1 MAKDSLGSF
10 SEAVLA
16 VRWGATAIS
25 LALASPEIADGD
37 RGTLAALIALVALTA
52 YRTVRPLRDTGD
64 RRLVLH
70 VVVEMGVSVGAV
82 AVTGY
87 DDSPLLFSLLTPAAL
102 AGFAR
107 GFALGVRIALVAI
120 VALGVP
126 WVLGDHHRDDGGRV
140 GLQWAGEIV
149 LVALVAGYARRISGE
164 ADLRREAAMD
174 RLGRLTDA
182 NVLLFQLHQVTQTLP
197 ASLDLTDVLDTT
209 MEQLRELFPAT
220 GVAILLH
227 EEADL
232 AWHTVRR
239 HGLQAA
245 PTHVD
250 GALPAPLAR
259 TVAVRSTA
267 HVDDLAAAGP
277 GLDGASRAGLYGP
290 LMARGSTIGLIA
302 LEHGVGTSF
311 TDRDEELLT
320 GFVDAAALAID
331 NARWFGRLRSV
342 GADEERARIARDLH
356 DRTGQ
361 SLAYVAFELDRIT
374 KQAAKGADTTASL
387 DALRG
392 DVRKV
397 VGELRDTLYDLRT
410 DVTDADGLVST
421 LEAFLARVGQ
431 RSGLETD
438 LRSEESA
445 RLPRRQERELWSIA
459 REAITNVE
467 RHARA
472 TRVEVTWRCDGTAA
486 HLEVEDDGVGM
497 ASVDGGSLG
506 APGLVSLRERAAG
519 IGATLSVV
527 TGPGRGTRVR
537 CTLAGSPAPREG
549 GT

>member
-1 MAKDSLGSF
+1 VSDSLGSF

-25 LALASPEIADGD
+25 LALASPDIADGD
-37 RGTLAALIALVALTA
+37 RGTLVALVALIVVTA
-52 YRTVRPLRDTGD
+52 YRTFRPLHDTGD
-64 RRLVLH
+64 RQLVLGVLFEAGLAVG
-70 VVVEMGVSVGAV
+70 VVA
-82 AVTGY
+82 ATGY
-87 DDSPLLFSLLTPAAL
+87 DDSPLLFSLLTPTAL

-107 GFALGVRIALVAI
+107 GFRFGVRVALAVIAV
-120 VALGVP
+120 LGVP
-126 WVLGDHHRDDGGRV
+126 WVVGDHHRDDGSRV

-164 ADLRREAAMD
+164 ADERREAALD

-227 EEADL
+227 EEADK

-245 PTHVD
+245 RSHPD
-250 GALPAPLAR
+250 GGLPGALAR
-259 TVAVRSTA
+259 TVTVRSTA
-267 HVDDLAAAGP
+267 HVDDLVASGP

-290 LMARGSTIGLIA
+290 LMARGATIGLVA
-302 LEHGVGTSF
+302 LEHGVGAHF
-311 TDRDEELLT
+311 TDRDVELLR

-331 NARWFGRLRSV
+331 NARWFSRLRSV

-374 KQAAKGADTTASL
+374 KQAAKGADTTSAL

-410 DVTDADGLVST
+410 DVTDADGLAST
-421 LEAFLARVGQ
+421 LEAFLARVGE
-431 RSGLETD
+431 RSGLAVD
-438 LRSEESA
+438 LHAEESA
-445 RLPRRQERELWSIA
+445 RLPLRRERELWSIA

-472 TRVEVTWRCDGTAA
+472 TRIDVRWQCNGASADLVVA
-486 HLEVEDDGVGM
+486 DDGIGM
-497 ASVDGGSLG
+497 ASADGGSLG
-506 APGLVSLRERAAG
+506 APGLAALRERAAG
-519 IGATLSVV
+519 IGATLAVV
-527 TGPGRGTRVR
+527 TGPGQGTRVR
-537 CTLAGSPAPREG
+537 CTLADSPVSREG
-549 GT
+549 GS